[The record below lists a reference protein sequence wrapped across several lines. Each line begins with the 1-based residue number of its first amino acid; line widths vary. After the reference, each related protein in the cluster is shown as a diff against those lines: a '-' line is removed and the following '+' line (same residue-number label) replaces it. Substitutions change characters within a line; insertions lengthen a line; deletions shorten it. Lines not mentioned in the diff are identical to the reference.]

1 MKSLNCTV
9 LLRPWMACNI
19 IGIGVHGT
27 VRKSMLLTITSTL
40 LMLVPLCRAQVQ
52 ATSLGSAIELA
63 RADMISERNE
73 IITGAMQL
81 SDKDAAA
88 FWPIYR
94 KYEYERSLLDDGRA
108 AVVKEYAEK
117 YSTITDSDAK
127 SMTERMLEYESREI
141 ALKRKYFK
149 EFSKV
154 LPAITVAKFFQL
166 DHRVDILM
174 AMKVESSL
182 PPLGRTQNTE
192 QPNAEQQHTDAH
204 DVEQQN

>member
-1 MKSLNCTV
+1 MKALNCTV
-9 LLRPWMACNI
+9 LLRPWMAWNMI
-19 IGIGVHGT
+19 RIGVHGT
-27 VRKSMLLTITSTL
+27 VRKFMLLMVTSTL

-63 RADMISERNE
+63 RADMTSERNE
-73 IITGAMQL
+73 IVTAAMQL
-81 SDKDAAA
+81 RDKDAAA
-88 FWPIYR
+88 FWPNYR
-94 KYEYERSLLDDGRA
+94 KYEYERSLLDDSRA

-117 YSTITDSDAK
+117 YSTITDPDAE

-149 EFSKV
+149 GFSKV

-182 PPLGRTQNTE
+182 PPLGRPQDIE
-192 QPNAEQQHTDAH
+192 QPNAEQQHTDA
-204 DVEQQN
+204 DNVVQQN

>member
-1 MKSLNCTV
+1 MKLLNCSA
-9 LLRPWMACNI
+9 LLCRWTA
-19 IGIGVHGT
+19 GDRVEIGVHGT
-27 VRKSMLLTITSTL
+27 VRKFLLTVTFTL

-63 RADMISERNE
+63 RADMTSERNE
-73 IITGAMQL
+73 IVTATMQL
-81 SDKDAAA
+81 SDKEAAA

-108 AVVKEYAEK
+108 VVVKEYAEK
-117 YSTITDSDAK
+117 YSTINDSDAK
-127 SMTERMLEYESREI
+127 SMTERMLEYDSREI

-154 LPAITVAKFFQL
+154 LPAITVAQFFQL

-182 PPLGRTQNTE
+182 PPLGRPQNTE
-192 QPNAEQQHTDAH
+192 QLHTDTH
-204 DVEQQN
+204 NVEQQN

>member
-1 MKSLNCTV
+1 MKPLDRAAMLPPSKTYNASGIR
-9 LLRPWMACNI
+9 LRAML
-19 IGIGVHGT
+19 
-27 VRKSMLLTITSTL
+27 RKSRLLTVTVALLTIA
-40 LMLVPLCRAQVQ
+40 PFCCAQTQ

-63 RADMISERNE
+63 RADMTSERNE
-73 IITGAMQL
+73 IVTAAMQL
-81 SDKDAAA
+81 RDKDAAA

-94 KYEYERSLLDDGRA
+94 KYEYERSLLDDSRA
-108 AVVKEYAEK
+108 AVVKAYAEK

-154 LPAITVAKFFQL
+154 LPAITVAQFFQL

-174 AMKVESSL
+174 AVKVESSL
-182 PPLGRTQNTE
+182 PPLGRPQNTE
-192 QPNAEQQHTDAH
+192 QLNAEQQHSDTH
-204 DVEQQN
+204 SVELQN

>member
-1 MKSLNCTV
+1 
-9 LLRPWMACNI
+9 
-19 IGIGVHGT
+19 
-27 VRKSMLLTITSTL
+27 
-40 LMLVPLCRAQVQ
+40 MLVPLCRAQTQV
-52 ATSLGSAIELA
+52 SFGSAIELA
-63 RADMISERNE
+63 RADMTSERNQ
-73 IITGAMQL
+73 IVTAAMQL

-117 YSTITDSDAK
+117 YSTITDSDAR

-141 ALKRKYFK
+141 ALKKKYFK

-174 AMKVESSL
+174 ATKVESSL
-182 PPLGRTQNTE
+182 PPLGRPQNTE
-192 QPNAEQQHTDAH
+192 QPNAEQQHTDA
-204 DVEQQN
+204 DNVEQQN

>member
-1 MKSLNCTV
+1 MKILNCTA
-9 LLRPWMACNI
+9 LLYPRTECDRV
-19 IGIGVHGT
+19 GIGVYGT
-27 VRKSMLLTITSTL
+27 VRKFILLTVTSTL
-40 LMLVPLCRAQVQ
+40 LMLVPLCHAQVQ
-52 ATSLGSAIELA
+52 TTSLGSAIELA
-63 RADMISERNE
+63 RADMTSERNE
-73 IITGAMQL
+73 IVTAAMQL
-81 SDKDAAA
+81 GDKDAAA

-127 SMTERMLEYESREI
+127 SMTERMLEYDSREI

-154 LPAITVAKFFQL
+154 LPAITVAQFFQL

-182 PPLGRTQNTE
+182 PPLGRPQNAE

-204 DVEQQN
+204 NVEQQN